1 MLSENKRLS
10 LLIRKNNGKLKLNDY
25 KQFFKS
31 FNLKKLTYIEL
42 EQSDE
47 VVNKIET
54 IFSEIVPKFEMIKN
68 DTAQESKLLD
78 EILALVDEKKTCYI
92 YTDYVE
98 ECGMF
103 TATTKSAIKG
113 CLNVAFLAYNN
124 ICYLTDSDFK
134 FMFIINYY
142 DDGDRYNKNEYD
154 IQRKVIEN

>member
-1 MLSENKRLS
+1 MLSDNKRLS
-10 LLIRKNNGKLKLNDY
+10 LLIRKNNGRFKLHDY

-31 FNLKKLTYIEL
+31 FNLKNLAYIEL

-47 VVNKIET
+47 IVRKIET
-54 IFSEIVPKFEMIKN
+54 AFAGTTPKFELIKN
-68 DTAQESKLLD
+68 DSIQQSKLLD

-124 ICYLTDSDFK
+124 ICYLADSDFK

-154 IQRKVIEN
+154 IQS